1 MLQGNIRLYLRAL
14 YKIFYVDNLQ
24 ETLRHFFRQ
33 PLLIGAQRRLNAGVL
48 PAAPVK
54 VLIKDLNQI
63 DLKFYTYHSARNILK
78 KNKVL

>member
-1 MLQGNIRLYLRAL
+1 MLRGNIRLYLRAL
-14 YKIFYVDNLQ
+14 YKIFYVENFK
-24 ETLRHFFRQ
+24 ESFMHFFRQ
-33 PLLIGAQRRLNAGVL
+33 PLLIGAQRRLNDGVL

-63 DLKFYTYHSARNILK
+63 DLKFYTYHSSRNILK